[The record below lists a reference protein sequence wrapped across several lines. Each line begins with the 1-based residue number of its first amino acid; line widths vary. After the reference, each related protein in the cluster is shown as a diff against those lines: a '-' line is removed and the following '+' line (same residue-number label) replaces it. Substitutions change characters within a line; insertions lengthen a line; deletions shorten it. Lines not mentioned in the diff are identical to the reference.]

1 MSGLQKEYLKKDTHK
16 LKNLGKFVKNINL
29 TLRFLHYN
37 LKELEFKNKTILILG
52 GNSDVGRS
60 LAKDFAKLGSN
71 LILTTRELGKLDSF
85 CSDLEIRNDI
95 SCSSAFFDVLDF
107 NSHEAFYQNLKT
119 TPDIVISCIGYL
131 NNNKNSE
138 QNFEEALKSIQTNF
152 TGLVQILNIISNDFE
167 TRKSGVIVGIS
178 SVAGDKGR
186 ASNYIYGSS
195 KAAFTSY
202 LSGLRGRLSS
212 SGVLVITVKPGY
224 IKTKMTSHL
233 KLPNILTSSPD
244 KVSKDIINAIRKK
257 KSIIYTMW
265 LWRWIM
271 LIVKAIPSSFFRK
284 VLS

>member
-1 MSGLQKEYLKKDTHK
+1 
-16 LKNLGKFVKNINL
+16 LKNLEKFVKNINF
-29 TLRFLHYN
+29 TLCLIHNN

-52 GNSDVGRS
+52 ENSDVGRS

-71 LILTTRELGKLDSF
+71 LILTSRELGKLDSF

-95 SCSSAFFDVLDF
+95 SCSSVFFDVLDF
-107 NSHEAFYQNLKT
+107 NAPESFYQNLKT
-119 TPDIVISCIGYL
+119 TPDVVISCIGYL
-131 NNNKNSE
+131 DNNKNSE
-138 QNFEEALKSIQTNF
+138 LNFEEALKSIQTNF
-152 TGLVQILNIISNDFE
+152 TGLVRILNIVSNDFE

-178 SVAGDKGR
+178 SVAGDRGR

-195 KAAFTSY
+195 KAAFTTY

-233 KLPNILTSSPD
+233 KLPKILTNSPD
-244 KVSKDIINAIRKK
+244 KVSKDIIKAIRKK
-257 KSIIYTMW
+257 KNVIYTKW

-271 LIVKAIPSSFFRK
+271 LIVKAIPSSVFRK
-284 VLS
+284 IQS